1 MSLIN
6 TALQAASVLMNS
18 QNSQWQRER
27 ENERGLTALEIEGIR
42 QEHQLKMAHLTQ
54 EFQKNSRWEEAN
66 LRTIDQRQYQENEYV
81 LRAHQQ
87 RLERMKVSY
96 YTPTKWVSECL
107 PHAPAPFVVIS
118 LNPHQEHNPFKT
130 EAVRIAPF
138 SRIAHRLKERNQ
150 EHVNHLFTVVTTQE
164 GFSSDD
170 EALLFYNRELN
181 CPCIVIYGEFTGSS
195 FVVNAL
201 YAGMEQNQIKFEGN
215 KPKNLGVKVVRVWE
229 VSYKTIDSLKQ
240 TYAQK
245 GDKYGWLEAL
255 ETYTETHVGL
265 FVQLMLDNMFSYLP
279 SHVYEIKAPLYL
291 QEKEEELTRLGIWE
305 ALKISLL
312 ERYEVLKE
320 RQKLCLPNEKE
331 EVNRK
336 LILSLNNKSRI
347 EIKVPAVGD
356 SITKVTITSW
366 LKKEGDSVRRDEI
379 LCELESDK
387 ATFELLAEADGVLHI
402 KAQKGDILPIRG
414 LVCVIEAGA
423 VSSIEA
429 PPPAVAVPVTVPV
442 ATSKV
447 VEIKVP
453 TLGESVTEV
462 TIVNWNKKDGDSV
475 QLDEILCDLD
485 SDKATFE
492 LCAEATGTL
501 KIVAVAGTT
510 LPIGAV
516 VCLISNQNSSF
527 IAFDPK
533 SLTKNV
539 NGEWLCNDLNG
550 TVIKPF
556 TFEWGRYK
564 SDFEPSLD
572 NQLPSFSSD
581 ALRVR
586 DKSGKVGFI
595 SNQGKIIIPFE
606 YDDADEMR
614 EGYAAVKKDGK
625 WGLVD
630 FNGNVCIPFNFDSM
644 VSPTEGYVRFAST
657 NSSLW
662 KENEF
667 RGIYKKF
674 MSRFT
679 SSSEQF
685 EGGMKGGLMAV
696 SGKVCSIKPIF
707 RTIKEVEKG
716 FIIVKTTD
724 EEGGVIDVY
733 GRIVIPFDGVEAIAT
748 LGNGC
753 YFAQIEKKYYFFD
766 LPNKLKI
773 EINNER
779 LKSELYNS
787 FLLESIHPI
796 ESLSF
801 NFNVIPKFD
810 DGFISLGIQE
820 KWSLDFWGS
829 KPFCHLL
836 LSDKGEIKALKSPS
850 MNYDVNKKYNLW
862 NECEYSEGIIL
873 KRSHYGDYQFLD
885 VVSYSLYVNDNFEL
899 IVKSKDFYDA
909 KKFSNG
915 LAAVREQQSNWGFI
929 NKDFQLIIPYQFDD
943 VEPFSEG
950 LSFVCKDNSYFLINK
965 NGEIILE
972 KLPKTLYRGTSLFK
986 DGCACIRLSEDE
998 TGLGIEEW
1006 AIINKEGKILVK

>member
-6 TALQAASVLMNS
+6 TVLQASSVLMNS

-27 ENERGLTALEIEGIR
+27 EYERGQTALEIEKIR
-42 QEHQLKMAHLTQ
+42 QEHQLKMAYMTQ

-66 LRTIDQRQYQENEYV
+66 LRTIDQRQYQENEYL

-96 YTPTKWVSECL
+96 YTPTKWVGTRL
-107 PHAPAPFVVIS
+107 PHAPAPFVIIS

-130 EAVRIAPF
+130 EVVRIAPF

-150 EHVNHLFTVVTTQE
+150 EHVNCLFSVVTTQE

-170 EALLFYNRELN
+170 EVLDFYNRELN
-181 CPCIVIYGEFTGSS
+181 CPCIVIYGEFTGAS

-201 YAGMEQNQIKFEGN
+201 YAGMEQNQIKFEGD
-215 KPKNLGVKVVRVWE
+215 KPKNLGAKVVRVWE

-265 FVQLMLDNMFSYLP
+265 FIQLMLDNMFSYSP
-279 SHVYEIKAPLYL
+279 RHVYEIKAPLFL
-291 QEKEEELTRLGIWE
+291 HEKEEELTRLGIWE
-305 ALKISLL
+305 ALKTSLL
-312 ERYEVLKE
+312 ERYEVLKG
-320 RQKLCLPNEKE
+320 RQKLYLQNEKE
-331 EVNRK
+331 EVNR
-336 LILSLNNKSRI
+336 
-347 EIKVPAVGD
+347 EVVVPTV
-356 SITKVTITSW
+356 V
-366 LKKEGDSVRRDEI
+366 
-379 LCELESDK
+379 
-387 ATFELLAEADGVLHI
+387 
-402 KAQKGDILPIRG
+402 
-414 LVCVIEAGA
+414 
-423 VSSIEA
+423 
-429 PPPAVAVPVTVPV
+429 VPVVSAAAPI
-442 ATSKV
+442 AMAKV
-447 VEIKVP
+447 VEMKVP
-453 TLGESVTEV
+453 PVGNSITEV
-462 TIVNWNKKDGDSV
+462 KIVSWNKKDADSV
-475 QLDEILCDLD
+475 QLDEVLCELECN
-485 SDKATFE
+485 KATFE
-492 LCAEATGTL
+492 LVAEAAGTL
-501 KIVAVAGTT
+501 KIVAKVGVT

-516 VCLISNQNSSF
+516 VCLISNQNDSF

-539 NGEWLCNDLNG
+539 NGEWMCNDLNG
-550 TVIKPF
+550 TFIKPF

-581 ALRVR
+581 SLRIR

-595 SNQGKIIIPFE
+595 SNQGKIIISFE

-625 WGLVD
+625 WGLID
-630 FNGNVCIPFNFDSM
+630 FDGNVCIPFNFDSM

-657 NSSLW
+657 DSSLW

-679 SSSEQF
+679 TSSDQF
-685 EGGMKGGLMAV
+685 EGGMKGGLMNIK
-696 SGKVCSIKPIF
+696 GKVCTIKPVLI
-707 RTIKEVEKG
+707 TIKEVENG
-716 FIIVKTTD
+716 FVLVKDTNLQV
-724 EEGGVIDVY
+724 GVIDVH

-801 NFNVIPKFD
+801 NFNIIPKFD

-873 KRSHYGDYQFLD
+873 KRSNYGDYQFLD